1 MTKVTLILYLYMHR
15 LYLILFCIIYCV
27 SISCQINE
35 DFSSQDLS
43 IWSGNISNFV
53 VNTDNQLQLNDTEA
67 GNSAIYTISTFPD
80 SIHWSLDV
88 AMAFTPSA
96 SNRLSILLAADNSDI
111 SIANGYMIEIG
122 ENGSDDAIHL
132 IELINGAPAM
142 IASGTL
148 GQVSEAFELTIDI
161 TYDADGIWRLRTS
174 EMNSVLNE
182 EEFAV
187 SYFASIDFATL
198 TTFGLYCDYTSTRSD
213 KFFFDNIIVEELQA
227 DLTSPVINA
236 VEVIN
241 DQQLRL
247 ILDEAVD
254 DIVSSVVSNYT
265 ITPQTEID
273 RVEIDPSVPNVINL
287 YTTSS
292 LPSGS
297 TFTLTVSGIS
307 DIAGNSITSQSFD
320 LRLLESPDAGD
331 LLINE
336 ILFDPYSGGED
347 FLEIINASDKFI
359 NLKELIIRNTD
370 NQDENIITETIE
382 LLPNEILAISS
393 DINNIIDTYNP
404 PDTARLYMHDI
415 PAFNNTSGNATLLSR
430 QMGGL
435 DRIIDSYDY
444 DDTQHLSILSDVEG
458 VSLERLSLISDTN
471 NVDNW
476 TSSSEANLF
485 ATPGYSNSARI
496 NPGSTSDEMISLEHK
511 VFSPN
516 SDGRKDN
523 MILNYKLDKSG
534 YIANVSVYD
543 DQGRIQ
549 TYMAENLLLPTQGFL
564 RWNGMDVDNRPAPI
578 GMYIIY
584 YELYHSNGDVI
595 EGKKVC
601 VLAQNLN

>member
-1 MTKVTLILYLYMHR
+1 MTKVTLVLYLYMHR
-15 LYLILFCIIYCV
+15 LYLILLCISFCV

-35 DFSSQDLS
+35 DFSSQNLS
-43 IWSGNISNFV
+43 IWQGDVSNFI
-53 VNTDNQLQLNDTEA
+53 VNEDNQLQLNDTEA
-67 GNSAIYTISTFPD
+67 GNSIIYTNSTFSD

-96 SNRLSILLAADNSDI
+96 SNRLRILLAADNSDI

-132 IELINGAPAM
+132 IELINGAATI
-142 IASGTL
+142 IASGPL
-148 GQVSEAFELTIDI
+148 GQVSEAFELRIDI
-161 TYDADGIWRLRTS
+161 TYDADEIWTLSTS
-174 EMNSVLNE
+174 DQNSVLNE
-182 EEFAV
+182 EQFAV
-187 SYFASIDFATL
+187 SYNASLEFATL
-198 TTFGLYCDYTSTRSD
+198 TTFGFYCDYTSTRAD
-213 KFFFDNIIVEELQA
+213 KFFFDNIIIEKLQA
-227 DLTSPVINA
+227 DLTAPVINTA
-236 VEVIN
+236 EIIN
-241 DQQLRL
+241 DQQIQL

-254 DIVSSVVSNYT
+254 DIISSEIANYS
-265 ITPQTEID
+265 ITPRTEID

-287 YTTSS
+287 YTNSP

-297 TFTLTVSGIS
+297 TITLSVSGIS
-307 DIAGNSITSQSFD
+307 DIAGNIVVSQSFD
-320 LRLLESPDAGD
+320 LRLLESPDVGD

-347 FLEIINASDKFI
+347 FLEIINASDKYI
-359 NLKELIIRNTD
+359 NLNGLVIINMD
-370 NQDENIITETIE
+370 NQDENIIAETVE
-382 LLPNEILAISS
+382 LLPNEIIAISS
-393 DINNIIDTYNP
+393 DINNIIATYNP
-404 PDTARLYMHDI
+404 PDTARLYMQDI
-415 PAFNNTSGNATLLSR
+415 PAFNNSDGNATLLLR
-430 QMGGL
+430 QTDGTEI
-435 DRIIDSYDY
+435 IIDSYDY
-444 DDTQHLSILSDVEG
+444 DDSQHLSILSDVEG

-471 NVDNW
+471 NADNW

-496 NPGSTSDEMISLEHK
+496 NPGSVSDEMISLEHK

-543 DQGRIQ
+543 DQGRLQAYI
-549 TYMAENLLLPTQGFL
+549 AENQLLSTQGFL

-578 GMYIIY
+578 GMYIVH
-584 YELYHSNGDVI
+584 YELYHSDGDVI